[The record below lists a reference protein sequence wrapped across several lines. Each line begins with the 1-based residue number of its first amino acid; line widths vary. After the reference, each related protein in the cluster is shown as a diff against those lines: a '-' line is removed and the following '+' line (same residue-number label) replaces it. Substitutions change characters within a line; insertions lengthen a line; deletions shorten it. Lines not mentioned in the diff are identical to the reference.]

1 MVYYLGPLTW
11 LDSTENVVKIIGVV
25 SWGSG
30 CAWANNPG
38 VYAKVTAKLDW
49 IKDQG
54 VDQGV
59 SGPTNKCDAT
69 TISTTTS
76 NTDTSSSTG

>member
-54 VDQGV
+54 VDQGA
-59 SGPTNKCDAT
+59 SGPTNMCNTAT
-69 TISTTTS
+69 SSTTTS
-76 NTDTSSSTG
+76 TTTTSYTG